1 MSLVGRVQGV
11 AVPQVPAAQIQRQT
25 AVPPVAPLV
34 QRPIPPQ
41 APKTGPLSK
50 DRVNI
55 ENGNNKAIPAN
66 ISLFGTGDLAPVV
79 DHVLGP
85 KTAKPE
91 APKAPQKP
99 GFLKLFG

>member
-1 MSLVGRVQGV
+1 MSLVGRVQNV
-11 AVPQVPAAQIQRQT
+11 AVPAVPAALIHRH
-25 AVPPVAPLV
+25 APVSPVAPV
-34 QRPIPPQ
+34 PHRPVPPQ
-41 APKTGPLSK
+41 SPKTGPLSK

-55 ENGNNKAIPAN
+55 ENSGPTGIPAK
-66 ISLFGTGDLAPVV
+66 ISMFGTGDLAPVV